1 MFNTKTLLSLYG
13 RQCRNLVPGMPF
25 SNAYSCTITLVCA
38 LTHARHYAELQV
50 RCLYDDVVFNRHVR
64 RICHCLLGMPGE
76 CAASDMSL
84 HLFSL
89 PVKAQMCM
97 FQIIYR
103 YCSSA
108 RTLSVKFLINLCSN
122 FSRTIFAAVLYILFF
137 YAANRPTRLKEK
149 NTTCFAYI
157 IYIAFYATTFPHL
170 CATHC
175 MFTNVGKMQHF
186 FLLRL

>member
-1 MFNTKTLLSLYG
+1 MMWFLTAMYG
-13 RQCRNLVPGMPF
+13 
-25 SNAYSCTITLVCA
+25 A
-38 LTHARHYAELQV
+38 
-50 RCLYDDVVFNRHVR
+50 
-64 RICHCLLGMPGE
+64 CHCLLGMPGE

-89 PVKAQMCM
+89 PIKAQMCM

-108 RTLSVKFLINLCSN
+108 RTLSVKFFNLCSN

-170 CATHC
+170 CATYC

-186 FLLRL
+186 FFNTTVTIF